1 MRILLLAAANFAL
14 VAGIIGGGNGRL
26 DIAVGGVTVAIIF
39 AGIGLL
45 LPKPSTGGTNGNGK
59 A

>member
-1 MRILLLAAANFAL
+1 MRVLLLAAANFAL

-26 DIAVGGVTVAIIF
+26 DIAVGGVIVAIIL
-39 AGIGLL
+39 AGVGLL
-45 LPKPSTGGTNGNGK
+45 LPKPKRGGTHDGQ